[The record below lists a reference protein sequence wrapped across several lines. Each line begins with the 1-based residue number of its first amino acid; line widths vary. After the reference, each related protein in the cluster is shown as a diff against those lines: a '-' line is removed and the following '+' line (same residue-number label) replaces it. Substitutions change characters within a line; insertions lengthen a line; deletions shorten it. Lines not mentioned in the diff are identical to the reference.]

1 MKLRNKVT
9 TSKGVKYDLEK
20 EVFTGDYWVDG
31 KPIFAKIFH
40 IKKGELPNDGSKT
53 YNLNLTNAEFVVDN
67 NLNIFDPPNSKR
79 FWQNGYLQFEYY
91 IDLQKQILTLST
103 TGGWGNQ
110 EAYITLYYTKS
121 GGGN

>member
-9 TSKGVKYDLEK
+9 TPKGVKYELDK

-31 KPIFAKIFH
+31 KPIFAKIFY
-40 IKKGELPNDGSKT
+40 IAKGQLPNDSSK
-53 YNLNLTNAEFVVDN
+53 NIPLNLTGAESLIDSNFNVYDS
-67 NLNIFDPPNSKR
+67 PNVNR
-79 FWQNGYLQFEYY
+79 LWHDGNPQFQYYL
-91 IDLQKQILTLST
+91 DLRNQQLCMST
-103 TGGWGNQ
+103 VGGWASQ